1 MNETRVRA
9 WVTDYVGRIQVYV
22 STLVNE
28 WFVSCVQNHPW
39 GSVSGAR
46 PTDPDH
52 RRSQTRI
59 YVGSML
65 FSDDDDGLDSISL
78 C

>member
-1 MNETRVRA
+1 MSA
-9 WVTDYVGRIQVYV
+9 
-22 STLVNE
+22 LVNE
-28 WFVSCVQNHPW
+28 WLMSYGQNHPW

-59 YVGSML
+59 YVVSML
-65 FSDDDDGLDSISL
+65 FSDDNDFDDGLDGIRYVSL
-78 C
+78 VTDCLI